1 MNNFVVAALSRY
13 FEMDEERAA
22 GLNTIKGKLI
32 SLHIR
37 ELDKTLSLRVSQNHV
52 VEETNSALQADVEI
66 SVSLKILP
74 EFIIGIDQDKLL
86 KNGGIEIK
94 GDSHVASVFQN
105 TLREIEIDW
114 EEQLAKYTG
123 DAFAYQI
130 GRGARVAH
138 SFARQLRENMRQD
151 MRDYLQDNIQVSATQ
166 DEVDQFIEDVDSLRS
181 QTDRLEARLDK
192 LQKLLDS

>member
-1 MNNFVVAALSRY
+1 MRPISAINIKMNNFVVAALNRY

-74 EFIIGIDQDKLL
+74 EFIIDDA
-86 KNGGIEIK
+86 NG
-94 GDSHVASVFQN
+94 H
-105 TLREIEIDW
+105 LR
-114 EEQLAKYTG
+114 
-123 DAFAYQI
+123 
-130 GRGARVAH
+130 
-138 SFARQLRENMRQD
+138 
-151 MRDYLQDNIQVSATQ
+151 TQ
-166 DEVDQFIEDVDSLRS
+166 PR
-181 QTDRLEARLDK
+181 
-192 LQKLLDS
+192 